1 MVTTTN
7 MSRIVQLHIKNFRRF
22 ADATFSFG
30 NDRIVC
36 LVGRGDSGKS
46 TILDAL
52 YCVLAPSRSL
62 SFCDADFHFG
72 KTSEPIVIEC
82 VVVDPPETL
91 LSLNKFGT
99 YLSGFNQTTGELSD
113 ATDDQSTN
121 AICVRLTVGSDL
133 EPIWEVVNQTSKESI
148 RFGYGDRSKL
158 NVVHIADF
166 VNRHFGFSEGTPL
179 ARMMR
184 SSDTQVDT
192 SSVVSA
198 LREAKD
204 RIDSHPFSEM
214 SSTLQSIVSSAK
226 ELGIDVDGLKPSID
240 AKALLVRDGGL
251 CLHDG
256 TKVPLRM
263 RGKGSRRILSFAIQ
277 TALSGNSTIT
287 LIDEIEQGL
296 EPDRA
301 AWLAHMIKANDWG
314 QVFMTTHSASVVKEL
329 AAADI
334 FLLSDSGELRH
345 LSDIVQGLIR
355 KAPEFLF
362 GKRIILC
369 EGATEVGVVRGIGE
383 AARKAGRCPFSLSG
397 TVVIDGGG
405 SSFVDYAKQLFSL
418 GFPLRVFCDSDRK
431 DCDIK
436 VQELE
441 SQGIT
446 VFKWEDRDA
455 LEDAVFRNVSNEAVS
470 RIIRLYDELNKH
482 DSDCERNQIVSEET
496 IQGVRLAISSFDA
509 SWLDGQHEWTIEERR
524 SLGKCAKA
532 KNNSWF
538 KRIDKGE
545 RLGMLLAEI
554 LPTLPEGNILRRHFT
569 AIEAWGCHA

>member
-1 MVTTTN
+1 
-7 MSRIVQLHIKNFRRF
+7 MSRIVKLHIKNFRRF

-52 YCVLAPSRSL
+52 HCVLAPSRSL

-72 KTSEPIVIEC
+72 KTSEPIIIEC
-82 VVVDPPETL
+82 VVVDPPESL
-91 LSLNKFGT
+91 LSLSKYGD
-99 YLSGFNQTTGELSD
+99 YLSGFNEATGELLN
-113 ATDDQSTN
+113 ATDDHATR

-133 EPIWEVVNQTSKESI
+133 DPVWEVVNHASKKST

-158 NVVHIADF
+158 NVVHIADY

-184 SSDTQVDT
+184 SFDAAVDT
-192 SSVVSA
+192 SPVVSA
-198 LREAKD
+198 LREAKE
-204 RIDSHPFSEM
+204 RIDSHPFPEM
-214 SSTLQSIVSSAK
+214 SATLQSIVSSARK
-226 ELGIDVDGLKPSID
+226 LGIDIDGLTPSID
-240 AKALLVRDGGL
+240 ARALLVRDGGL

-263 RGKGSRRILSFAIQ
+263 RGKGSRRVLSFAIQ
-277 TALSGNSTIT
+277 TALSGNSTIS

-329 AAADI
+329 TAADI
-334 FLLSDSGELRH
+334 FLLPDSGELRH
-345 LSDIVQGLIR
+345 LSDTVQGLIR

-383 AARKAGRCPFSLSG
+383 AARNAGRCPFSLSG
-397 TVVIDGGG
+397 TVVVDGGG
-405 SSFVDYAKQLFSL
+405 SSFVDYAKQLFLL
-418 GFPLRVFCDSDRK
+418 GFPLRVFCDSDRNDSIVK
-431 DCDIK
+431 AR
-436 VQELE
+436 ELE
-441 SQGIT
+441 SFGIT
-446 VFKWEDRDA
+446 VFKWEDGDA
-455 LEDAVFRNVSNEAVS
+455 LEDAVFSNVPNEAVE
-470 RIIRLYDELNKH
+470 RIIRLYDELNEH
-482 DSDCERNQIVSEET
+482 DPDCERNQIVSEET
-496 IQGVRLAISSFDA
+496 IQEVRLAVSSFDA
-509 SWLDGQHEWTIEERR
+509 SWFDGRHEWTIDERR
-524 SLGKCAKA
+524 SLGERAKS

-545 RLGMLLAEI
+545 RLGMLIEDI
-554 LPTLPEGNILRRHFT
+554 LPSLPEDNILRRHFT
-569 AIEAWGCHA
+569 ALEEWGCHA

>member
-263 RGKGSRRILSFAIQ
+263 R
-277 TALSGNSTIT
+277 
-287 LIDEIEQGL
+287 
-296 EPDRA
+296 
-301 AWLAHMIKANDWG
+301 
-314 QVFMTTHSASVVKEL
+314 
-329 AAADI
+329 
-334 FLLSDSGELRH
+334 
-345 LSDIVQGLIR
+345 
-355 KAPEFLF
+355 
-362 GKRIILC
+362 
-369 EGATEVGVVRGIGE
+369 
-383 AARKAGRCPFSLSG
+383 
-397 TVVIDGGG
+397 
-405 SSFVDYAKQLFSL
+405 
-418 GFPLRVFCDSDRK
+418 
-431 DCDIK
+431 
-436 VQELE
+436 
-441 SQGIT
+441 
-446 VFKWEDRDA
+446 
-455 LEDAVFRNVSNEAVS
+455 
-470 RIIRLYDELNKH
+470 
-482 DSDCERNQIVSEET
+482 
-496 IQGVRLAISSFDA
+496 
-509 SWLDGQHEWTIEERR
+509 
-524 SLGKCAKA
+524 
-532 KNNSWF
+532 
-538 KRIDKGE
+538 
-545 RLGMLLAEI
+545 
-554 LPTLPEGNILRRHFT
+554 
-569 AIEAWGCHA
+569 